1 MRRQRIAEA
10 SKGVGKAKVGGP
22 FTLMDQDGRTL
33 TNEDLKGKYSLVCTT
48 CEAEYYSVVDGGT
61 DKFTTGLLWLHT
73 LPRHLS

>member
-33 TNEDLKGKYSLVCTT
+33 SDEDLKGKYSLVCAT
-48 CEAEYYSVVDGGT
+48 CKAECYSVVGGGA
-61 DKFTTGLLWLHT
+61 DRSTGLLWLHA